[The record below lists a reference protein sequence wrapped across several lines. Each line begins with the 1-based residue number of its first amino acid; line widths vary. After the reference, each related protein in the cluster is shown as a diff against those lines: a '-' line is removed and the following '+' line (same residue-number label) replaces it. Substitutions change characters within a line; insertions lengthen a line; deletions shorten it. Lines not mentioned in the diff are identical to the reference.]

1 MLRSFCSLGISFTS
15 QEELFISQHLS
26 KIKTIQRTYLWLRS
40 RKSKLTCICRKTHL
54 LGWPVLPRSL
64 NVYPSIKG
72 KEPSRK
78 CHFYREAGSSGQ
90 KILCYPL
97 SCSRF
102 GLSLGQPGELGS
114 WLSRLFVSQL
124 SCQENDFCNCVS
136 LMCQEIDKSSQPS

>member
-1 MLRSFCSLGISFTS
+1 MLQSFCSLGISFTS
-15 QEELFISQHLS
+15 QEELFICQHLL

-40 RKSKLTCICRKTHL
+40 RKSKLTLICRKTHL

-64 NVYPSIKG
+64 NVHPGIKG
-72 KEPSRK
+72 KEPPRK
-78 CHFYREAGSSGQ
+78 CYFYREAGSSEQ
-90 KILCYPL
+90 KIPCYPL

-102 GLSLGQPGELGS
+102 GCSPGQPGEPGS

-124 SCQENDFCNCVS
+124 SCHDNDFCNCVS

>member
-1 MLRSFCSLGISFTS
+1 M
-15 QEELFISQHLS
+15 FIL
-26 KIKTIQRTYLWLRS
+26 
-40 RKSKLTCICRKTHL
+40 
-54 LGWPVLPRSL
+54 VL
-64 NVYPSIKG
+64 KG
-72 KEPSRK
+72 KSLPGSAIST
-78 CHFYREAGSSGQ
+78 EARSSGQ

-102 GLSLGQPGELGS
+102 GLSLGQPGELRS

>member
-15 QEELFISQHLS
+15 QEELFISQHLL
-26 KIKTIQRTYLWLRS
+26 KIKTIQCTYLWLRS
-40 RKSKLTCICRKTHL
+40 RKSKLTSICRKTRL
-54 LGWPVLPRSL
+54 LGWPVLTRSL

-72 KEPSRK
+72 KELSQK
-78 CHFYREAGSSGQ
+78 GHFYREAGSSGQ

-97 SCSRF
+97 SRSRF
-102 GLSLGQPGELGS
+102 GLSPSQPGELGS

-124 SCQENDFCNCVS
+124 SCRDNDFCNCGS